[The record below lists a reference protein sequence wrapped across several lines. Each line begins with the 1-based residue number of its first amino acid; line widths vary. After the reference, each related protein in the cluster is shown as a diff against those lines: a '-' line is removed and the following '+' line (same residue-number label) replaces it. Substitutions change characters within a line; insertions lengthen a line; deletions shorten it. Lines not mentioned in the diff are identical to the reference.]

1 LTEFDDRFWPKAAVQ
16 FGQQSLSRISM
27 KPEMLSIREMTT
39 TDIPDVF
46 AVRVSTVENNVTM
59 RELEEEYELTPDS
72 LADAI
77 QLSSK
82 GWVCEVEGKIVG
94 FAMGDSDNGEL
105 TVIAVLGE
113 FERRGIGE
121 TLLATVRD
129 WLFQS
134 GHNEIWL
141 VTTPDP
147 NFRAYGFYLS
157 QGWTATEEIIEEE
170 EKFVLRNT

>member
-16 FGQQSLSRISM
+16 FGQQSLSRISV

-77 QLSSK
+77 QHSSK
-82 GWVCEVEGKIVG
+82 G
-94 FAMGDSDNGEL
+94 
-105 TVIAVLGE
+105 
-113 FERRGIGE
+113 
-121 TLLATVRD
+121 
-129 WLFQS
+129 
-134 GHNEIWL
+134 
-141 VTTPDP
+141 
-147 NFRAYGFYLS
+147 
-157 QGWTATEEIIEEE
+157 
-170 EKFVLRNT
+170 

>member
-1 LTEFDDRFWPKAAVQ
+1 
-16 FGQQSLSRISM
+16 M
-27 KPEMLSIREMTT
+27 KPEMPSIREMTT
-39 TDIPDVF
+39 SDIPDVF
-46 AVRVSTVENNVTM
+46 AVRVSTVENDVTN

-72 LADAI
+72 LADAMQI
-77 QLSSK
+77 PAK
-82 GWVCEVEGKIVG
+82 GWVCETEGKIVG
-94 FAMGDSDNGEL
+94 FAMENSDNGEL

-134 GHNEIWL
+134 GHNETWL
-141 VTTPDP
+141 VTTPNP

-157 QGWTATEEIIEEE
+157 QGWTATGEIIEDE
-170 EKFVLRNT
+170 EKFILRNT